1 LPGRSIL
8 ITRED
13 TTSMPDLGV
22 FHPQIVHF
30 VVALG
35 LVGALLRLV
44 SLTGRLAWTNDAA
57 AALLIIAA
65 GASVAAVE
73 SGTDAHDAAERVPGA
88 REAVMTHEE
97 WGKRTRNVL
106 LGVAGLEILGLIFA
120 RTGAGK
126 AIRLLSA
133 AGGIA
138 AGACIVIVGDLGGD
152 VVYEYAGGV
161 GTRSG
166 DPADIHH
173 LLVAGL
179 FYSARLARDS
189 GKADDAARFIDE
201 LARRLPGDT
210 TVRFL
215 AIESRIR
222 DRHDAEGAL
231 ADLAAFRVPADNPR
245 LAVRHGLLS
254 AEALSGSG
262 RADSARRLLRSLAAR
277 FPESRGVRD
286 ALARLR

>member
-1 LPGRSIL
+1 MKRRTI
-8 ITRED
+8 
-13 TTSMPDLGV
+13 
-22 FHPQIVHF
+22 
-30 VVALG
+30 VALG
-35 LVGALLRLV
+35 LVAVLLRLV
-44 SLTGRLAWTNDAA
+44 SLTGWLAWTNEAA
-57 AALLIIAA
+57 AVLMILAA
-65 GASVAAVE
+65 GASVVAVK
-73 SGTDAHDAAERVPGA
+73 SGTDTHDAAERVPGA
-88 REAVMTHEE
+88 RQAVMTHEE

-106 LGVAGLEILGLIFA
+106 LGVAGLEILSLIFA
-120 RTGAGK
+120 RTGAGR

-138 AGACIVIVGDLGGD
+138 GGACIVIVSDLGGD

-166 DPADIHH
+166 DPADINH

-179 FYSARLARDS
+179 FYGARLARDS
-189 GKADDAARFIDE
+189 GRAEDAARLIDE

-222 DRHDAEGAL
+222 DRHDSPGAL
-231 ADLAAFRVPADNPR
+231 ADLAAFQVPGDNSR

-254 AEALSGSG
+254 AEALSETG
-262 RADSARRLLRSLAAR
+262 RADSALRLLRALSAR

-286 ALARLR
+286 ALAKLR

>member
-1 LPGRSIL
+1 
-8 ITRED
+8 
-13 TTSMPDLGV
+13 MPDLGV
-22 FHPQIVHF
+22 FHPQVVHF

-35 LVGALLRLV
+35 LVGVLLRLI
-44 SLTGRLAWTNDAA
+44 SLTGRLSWTNEAA
-57 AALLIIAA
+57 AALVILAA
-65 GASVAAVE
+65 GASVVAVK

-88 REAVMTHEE
+88 RQAVMTHEE
-97 WGKRTRNVL
+97 WGERTRNVL
-106 LGVAGLEILGLIFA
+106 LGVAGLELLGLVLA
-120 RTGAGK
+120 RTGAGRVLK
-126 AIRLLSA
+126 LLSA

-138 AGACIVIVGDLGGD
+138 AGACIVIVADLGGD
-152 VVYEYAGGV
+152 IVYEYAGGV

-166 DPADIHH
+166 DPADVNH

-179 FYSARLARDS
+179 FYGARVARDS
-189 GKADDAARFIDE
+189 GRADDAARFIEE

-222 DRHDAEGAL
+222 DRKNPLGAL
-231 ADLAAFRVPADNPR
+231 VELADFRVPADNPR
-245 LAVRHGLLS
+245 LAVRHGLLT
-254 AEALSGSG
+254 AEALSATG

-286 ALARLR
+286 ALAKLP